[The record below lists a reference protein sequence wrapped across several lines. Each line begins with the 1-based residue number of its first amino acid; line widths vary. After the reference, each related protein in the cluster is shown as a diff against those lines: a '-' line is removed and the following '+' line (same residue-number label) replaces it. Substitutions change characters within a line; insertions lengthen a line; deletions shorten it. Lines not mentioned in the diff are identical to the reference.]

1 MIVSLFSRDWLVRYR
16 DQCIILVSFFLSLLI
31 GAILITLYG
40 ANPIEAYAQMV
51 SGALGDTD
59 AILATLARAVPLVLS
74 TMSISIAFY
83 GGMWN
88 IGAEGQLYLGAFTAA
103 LIGIELGALPGLL
116 LIPLGLLAGVGAATF
131 WAWMPAKLSLDRDL
145 NIVVLTIM
153 LNSIAILFTTF
164 MATGPYAGVRTSS
177 GSTDKIAEAMRLT
190 HFQLFGT
197 LNTGA
202 YIAIAAILIVTVL
215 MIFSVWGYD
224 WRCSRMNTRFARYGG
239 IDVRKRQ
246 MSAMLL
252 SGALAGLAGSLLVMG
267 DHYRF
272 LINISP
278 GYTWTGMILAMMVTY
293 SPVGGIIA
301 ALVYSVMSSGALQME
316 IITDIPQELVS
327 VIVCCAVLFVTAGI
341 SIANR
346 LANRIRE
353 D

>member
-1 MIVSLFSRDWLVRYR
+1 MNYSLKDWFSRYR
-16 DQCIILVSFFLSLLI
+16 DQCIILISFGLSLLI
-31 GAILITLYG
+31 GSILILFYG
-40 ANPIEAYAQMV
+40 ANPIEAYAEMII
-51 SGALGDTD
+51 GALGDTD
-59 AILATLARAVPLVLS
+59 AFLATLARAVPLVLS
-74 TMSISIAFY
+74 TMSIAVAFY
-83 GGMWN
+83 AGMWN
-88 IGAEGQLYLGAFTAA
+88 IGAEGQLYLGAFAA
-103 LIGIELGALPGLL
+103 AFIGIEFAGMPGFI
-116 LIPLGLLAGVGAATF
+116 LIPLGLAAGISAATF
-131 WAWMPAKLSLDRDL
+131 WAWIPGKLHLDRGL

-164 MATGPYAGVRTSS
+164 LATGPYAGERTSA
-177 GSTDKIAEAMRLT
+177 GSTEKIAEAMRLS
-190 HFQLFGT
+190 HFQIFGT
-197 LNTGA
+197 LNTGI
-202 YIAIAAILIVTVL
+202 YIAIVAVVAVTILMTL
-215 MIFSVWGYD
+215 SVWGYD
-224 WRCSRMNTRFARYGG
+224 WRSSRMNIRFAQYGG
-239 IDVRKRQ
+239 IDVRNRQ
-246 MSAMLL
+246 MTAMLL

-293 SPVGGIIA
+293 SPLGGIIA

-316 IITDIPQELVS
+316 LMTDIPQELVS